1 MNNRKFLASISLLVL
16 GTFALTGCSP
26 PAPAAGGLRVVA
38 ITANRYQFTPSEVT
52 LKRGEP
58 VKFRLT
64 SEDMTHGLF
73 VKDLAID
80 TDIIPGKTTEFTLTP
95 QKSGKFTAICVHY
108 CGPGHG
114 NMHMTILVE

>member
-1 MNNRKFLASISLLVL
+1 MNCRKFLALISFLI
-16 GTFALTGCSP
+16 GTLAMSGCSP
-26 PAPAAGGLRVVA
+26 ASRSEAGPRVVA

-52 LKRGEP
+52 LKKGEL
-58 VKFRLT
+58 VTFRLT

-80 TDIIPGKTTEFTLTP
+80 ADIFAGKTTEFTLIP
-95 QKSGKFTAICVHY
+95 RKAGKYTAICVHY

>member
-1 MNNRKFLASISLLVL
+1 MTKRTYFAAAALVL
-16 GTFALTGCSP
+16 GALLINGYS
-26 PAPAAGGLRVVA
+26 PAAPSEEPRVVA

-52 LKRGEP
+52 LKRGER
-58 VKFRLT
+58 VKFRVT

-80 TDIIPGKTTEFTLTP
+80 TDIVPGKTAEFTLTP
-95 QKSGKFTAICVHY
+95 RKAGRFTAICVHY

-114 NMHMTILVE
+114 NMHMTIVVE

>member
-1 MNNRKFLASISLLVL
+1 MTKRTFLAAVALIL
-16 GTFALTGCSP
+16 GALAINGYS
-26 PAPAAGGLRVVA
+26 PAAPSAGDPRVVA
-38 ITANRYQFTPSEVT
+38 ITANRYQFTPSEIT
-52 LKRGEP
+52 LKRGER

-80 TDIIPGKTTEFTLTP
+80 TDIVPGKTTEFTLIP
-95 QKSGKFTAICVHY
+95 QKAGKFTAICVHY

-114 NMHMTILVE
+114 SMHMTIVVE